1 MKGFLCEKPSF
12 LPLSLERGRGGSS
25 KPSFLPLSLE
35 RERGGSSKPVFWGG
49 EERDLERREEKRA
62 SS

>member
-12 LPLSLERGRGGSS
+12 LPLSLEKG
-25 KPSFLPLSLE
+25 
-35 RERGGSSKPVFWGG
+35 RGGSSKPVFWGG